1 MAPNNCHV
9 DDTNFLHTTDWLREG
24 KVNIISSTELWSRE
38 KISLFFKQQTKTGS
52 WTLKWG
58 EQQEVV
64 KKKKKVKFGAT
75 QYLQYIFV
83 NFDLTSAGRFHC
95 SGSWPC
101 SRRASWCC
109 SAPRSALPAS
119 HERDPPLKRGKE
131 ERRGND
137 GGWVTARWRKEQQI
151 LWGIKK
157 KKKKS
162 KNAAGQEE

>member
-64 KKKKKVKFGAT
+64 KKKRKKLSLVPCSIYSISLWT
-75 QYLQYIFV
+75 
-83 NFDLTSAGRFHC
+83 LTSPQQVDFIVVDLDPVVAEPPGAVLPRDLPRLPHTSGIHPWREEKRREEETTVDELQWGGGR
-95 SGSWPC
+95 S
-101 SRRASWCC
+101 SRFF
-109 SAPRSALPAS
+109 
-119 HERDPPLKRGKE
+119 EG
-131 ERRGND
+131 
-137 GGWVTARWRKEQQI
+137 
-151 LWGIKK
+151 
-157 KKKKS
+157 
-162 KNAAGQEE
+162 